1 MSHFATITTQL
12 NDREALIEGL
22 RTLLTEKE
30 ITAEVEVHEQPMKL
44 ISDYDRRN
52 QAEAEIII
60 RRHHLHTQQ
69 RRSQLDV
76 GFRWDVRQNCF
87 VLVADAWDFNQ
98 NALGLA
104 FPRTQRQSRMLSSI
118 EHFREEVQFYHDE
131 AVIQRD
137 YPVHLWNREDVT
149 LEDGSIETKLTQI
162 VSISDETVSA
172 AW

>member
-1 MSHFATITTQL
+1 MSHFATVTTQL
-12 NDREALIEGL
+12 NDREALVEGL
-22 RTLLTEKE
+22 KTLLTEKQ
-30 ITAEVEVHEQPMKL
+30 ITAEVEVHEHSVKL
-44 ISDYDRRN
+44 VSDYDRRN

-60 RRHHLHTQQ
+60 RRHHLHTPQ

-76 GFRWDVRQNCF
+76 GFRWDARQNCF

-98 NALGLA
+98 NALSLA

-137 YPVHLWNREDVT
+137 YPAHLWNRADVM
-149 LEDGSIETKLTQI
+149 LDDGSIETTLTQV
-162 VSISDETVSA
+162 VSISEEIVST

>member
-12 NDREALIEGL
+12 NNREALIEGL
-22 RTLLTEKE
+22 KTLLIERG
-30 ITAEVEVHEQPMKL
+30 IIAEVEVHEQPVKL
-44 ISDYDRRN
+44 ISDYDRRS

-60 RRHHLHTQQ
+60 RRHHLHTPQ
-69 RRSQLDV
+69 RKSQLDV

-98 NALGLA
+98 NALGFA
-104 FPRTQRQSRMLSSI
+104 FPRTQRQHRTLSPI
-118 EHFREEVQFYHDE
+118 EHFNEEVQFYHDE

-137 YPVHLWNREDVT
+137 YPVHLWNREDVV
-149 LEDGSIETKLTQI
+149 LDDGSIETTLTQI
-162 VSISDETVSA
+162 VSISDATVSA